1 MSKGKIKNTYVGQ
14 KFTSCLAL
22 SQARIHQ
29 YQGPD
34 KKSTTAPGI
43 VTDQDGVA
51 SSILLNGGYIDD
63 IDLGNRIIYTGSGGQ
78 ENKIQITDQ
87 VLDGVAG
94 RNNRGLVNAYDKQTP
109 IRVIRGYKHHSN
121 LAPTK
126 GYRYDGI
133 FYIESYKW
141 KHSIYG
147 PKVIMFTLVSEEIF
161 NGERK

>member
-1 MSKGKIKNTYVGQ
+1 M
-14 KFTSCLAL
+14 
-22 SQARIHQ
+22 
-29 YQGPD
+29 
-34 KKSTTAPGI
+34 
-43 VTDQDGVA
+43 
-51 SSILLNGGYIDD
+51 
-63 IDLGNRIIYTGSGGQ
+63 
-78 ENKIQITDQ
+78 
-87 VLDGVAG
+87 LDGVAG

-147 PKVIMFTLVSEEIF
+147 PKVIMFTLVSEESLEGLEKIL
-161 NGERK
+161 EPYY